1 MKIRLANK
9 IFDSCGTERECNQY
23 KIDKANTAI
32 LRNFKNYKTPKW
44 VLRKREQS
52 KIKDKILTSNNIL
65 SEGLREYIN
74 NKQLKRKK
82 HGRR

>member
-1 MKIRLANK
+1 MKLRLAFKIWNGGYHDREYNK
-9 IFDSCGTERECNQY
+9 FMFDKSRTRVIKY
-23 KIDKANTAI
+23 FKA
-32 LRNFKNYKTPKW
+32 YKTPKW
-44 VLRKREQS
+44 VWSKREL
-52 KIKDKILTSNNIL
+52 KYKDKILTSNNIL

>member
-9 IFDSCGTERECNQY
+9 IFDSCGTEMECNQY
-23 KIDKANTAI
+23 KMDKANTAI

-52 KIKDKILTSNNIL
+52 KIKDKILASNTIL
-65 SEGLREYIN
+65 GESLSEYIN
-74 NKQLKRKK
+74 NKKK
-82 HGRR
+82 